1 MYALVAKFPQILEES
16 VPDCGASLQSQV
28 SPGGT
33 LSVNLRGGALFL
45 PSARFPG
52 VDEPTDERAEPI
64 HLAAPREPAMTQDSR
79 FPNLFI
85 LDHPLIQ
92 HKLSHMRDRDT
103 STRTF
108 RELLREITLLMGY
121 EITRNLPMTT
131 RRITTPLVEI
141 DAPVIAGK
149 KLAIVPVLRAG
160 VGMSDGLLELVP
172 SARVGHIGVYRA
184 EDHRPV
190 EYLVRLPDLEDRV
203 FILCDPMVATGY
215 SAVHA
220 VDVLKRRNVA
230 AENIMFLALVAA
242 PEGVQVFQDAH
253 PDVKLFVAS
262 LDSHLNEH
270 AYIVPGLGDA
280 GDRLFGTKN

>member
-1 MYALVAKFPQILEES
+1 
-16 VPDCGASLQSQV
+16 
-28 SPGGT
+28 
-33 LSVNLRGGALFL
+33 
-45 PSARFPG
+45 
-52 VDEPTDERAEPI
+52 
-64 HLAAPREPAMTQDSR
+64 MTQDSR

-131 RRITTPLVEI
+131 RPVSTPLVDI

-172 SARVGHIGVYRA
+172 SARVGHIGVYRN
-184 EDHRPV
+184 DQHQPV
-190 EYLVRLPDLEDRV
+190 EYLVRLPDLQDRTM
-203 FILCDPMVATGY
+203 ILCDPMVATGN

-220 VDVLKRRNVA
+220 IDVLKKRGVP
-230 AENIMFLALVAA
+230 AENIIFVALVAA

-253 PDVKLFVAS
+253 PDVKLYVAS
-262 LDSHLNEH
+262 LDSHLDSH

-280 GDRLFGTKN
+280 GDRIFGTK

>member
-1 MYALVAKFPQILEES
+1 MK
-16 VPDCGASLQSQV
+16 
-28 SPGGT
+28 
-33 LSVNLRGGALFL
+33 
-45 PSARFPG
+45 
-52 VDEPTDERAEPI
+52 
-64 HLAAPREPAMTQDSR
+64 QDSR

-85 LDHPLIQ
+85 LNHPLIQ
-92 HKLSHMRDRDT
+92 HKLTHMRDKDT

-121 EITRNLPMTT
+121 EITRNLQLTT
-131 RRITTPLVEI
+131 KRVATPLVEI

-160 VGMSDGLLELVP
+160 IGMSDGLLDLVP

-184 EDHRPV
+184 DDHRPV
-190 EYLVRLPDLEDRV
+190 EYLVRLPPDLEERV

-220 VDVLKRRNVA
+220 VDVMKRRNVLD
-230 AENIMFLALVAA
+230 ENIIFVALVAA
-242 PEGVQVFQDAH
+242 PEGVKVFQDAH
-253 PDVKLFVAS
+253 PNVKLYVAS

-280 GDRLFGTKN
+280 GDRLFGTRN

>member
-1 MYALVAKFPQILEES
+1 MK
-16 VPDCGASLQSQV
+16 
-28 SPGGT
+28 
-33 LSVNLRGGALFL
+33 
-45 PSARFPG
+45 
-52 VDEPTDERAEPI
+52 
-64 HLAAPREPAMTQDSR
+64 QDSR

-92 HKLSHMRDRDT
+92 HKLSHMRDKET

-108 RELLREITLLMGY
+108 RDLLRELTMLMGY
-121 EITRNLPMTT
+121 EITRNLPITT
-131 RRITTPLVEI
+131 RRVATPLAEI

-160 VGMSDGLLELVP
+160 VGMSDGLLDLVP
-172 SARVGHIGVYRA
+172 SARVGHIGVYRDEA
-184 EDHRPV
+184 HRPV
-190 EYLVRLPDLEDRV
+190 EYLVRLPDVEDRI
-203 FILCDPMVATGY
+203 FIFCDPMVATGN

-220 VDVLKRRNVA
+220 VDVLKRRNVPGA
-230 AENIMFLALVAA
+230 RILFLALVAA
-242 PEGVQVFQDAH
+242 PEGVQVFERAH

>member
-1 MYALVAKFPQILEES
+1 MK
-16 VPDCGASLQSQV
+16 
-28 SPGGT
+28 
-33 LSVNLRGGALFL
+33 
-45 PSARFPG
+45 
-52 VDEPTDERAEPI
+52 
-64 HLAAPREPAMTQDSR
+64 QDSR

-92 HKLSHMRDRDT
+92 HKLTHMRDKDT

-121 EITRNLPMTT
+121 EITRNLPITT
-131 RRITTPLVEI
+131 KRIETPLVEI

-160 VGMSDGLLELVP
+160 IGMSDGLLELIP
-172 SARVGHIGVYRA
+172 SARVGHIGVYRD
-184 EDHRPV
+184 EDPPSGRV
-190 EYLVRLPDLEDRV
+190 SRAAAAGLEDRV
-203 FILCDPMVATGY
+203 FILCDPMLATGY

-220 VDVLKRRNVA
+220 VDVMKQRKRA
-230 AENIMFLALVAA
+230 GENIIFLALVAA
-242 PEGVQVFQDAH
+242 PEGVDRSSQRRASGREAVSS
-253 PDVKLFVAS
+253 PS